1 MTIPLPDEPTGK
13 FNHKTGKWKLT
24 EAWAVRVNTNNLRVM
39 ILPGFESDGA
49 SIPRFLWSLVGPRF
63 EAKTFPAAF
72 LHDALYESKLFSRWF
87 ADAEFYRMLIGFGAS
102 RVRARLY
109 WLAVRVFGGVFWDRI
124 TEKDVKATRHLV
136 KVYNVV

>member
-1 MTIPLPDEPTGK
+1 
-13 FNHKTGKWKLT
+13 
-24 EAWAVRVNTNNLRVM
+24 
-39 ILPGFESDGA
+39 
-49 SIPRFLWSLVGPRF
+49 
-63 EAKTFPAAF
+63 
-72 LHDALYESKLFSRWF
+72 
-87 ADAEFYRMLIGFGAS
+87 MLIGFGAS